1 MKTGNKIKDILK
13 EKPKDI
19 FFISPEKTV
28 YEALEIMAE
37 KDIGALL
44 VLDENKKVVGI
55 FSERDYARKCI
66 LAGRHS
72 EDTKVS
78 ELMTTKVYFVTPE
91 EKVEDVMVLM
101 TEKKI
106 RHLPVMEGEK
116 LVGIVS
122 IGDIVKSIIEEQN
135 FLIQNL
141 ERYIISS

>member
-1 MKTGNKIKDILK
+1 MKKGNKIKNILK
-13 EKPKDI
+13 KKPNDI

>member
-1 MKTGNKIKDILK
+1 MKSGTKIKDILK
-13 EKPKDI
+13 NKSKEI
-19 FFISPEKTV
+19 FYISPEKTV

-44 VLDENKKVVGI
+44 VLDENNKVAGI

-66 LAGRHS
+66 LMGKHS
-72 EDTKVS
+72 KDTKVS
-78 ELMTTKVYFVTPE
+78 ELMVTKVYFITPE

-106 RHLPVMEGEK
+106 RHLPVLEGGI
-116 LVGIVS
+116 LVGIIS
-122 IGDIVKSIIEEQN
+122 IGDVVKSIIEEQS

-141 ERYIISS
+141 ERYIISG

>member
-1 MKTGNKIKDILK
+1 MKSGTKIKDILK
-13 EKPKDI
+13 NKSKEI
-19 FFISPEKTV
+19 FYISPEKTV

-44 VLDENKKVVGI
+44 VLDENNKVVGI

-66 LAGRHS
+66 LMGKHS
-72 EDTKVS
+72 KDTKVS
-78 ELMTTKVYFVTPE
+78 ELMVSKVYFITPE

-106 RHLPVMEGEK
+106 RHLPVLENGV
-116 LVGIVS
+116 LVGIIS
-122 IGDIVKSIIEEQN
+122 IGDVVKSIIEEQN

-141 ERYIISS
+141 ERYIISG

>member
-72 EDTKVS
+72 KDTKVS